1 VLAEAQPSSFFSL
14 KYTGLVYF
22 RLERFI
28 SGLPGRQPVGFRI
41 TRILH
46 ETCSKL
52 SNSDFGIRK
61 IDWRG
66 NVFDQSIKNSI

>member
-1 VLAEAQPSSFFSL
+1 MLNKTNVGRVVGKKFEGGVWKAHAPS
-14 KYTGLVYF
+14 
-22 RLERFI
+22 
-28 SGLPGRQPVGFRI
+28 

>member
-1 VLAEAQPSSFFSL
+1 MAEELAAVIPAKSTFPENIKP
-14 KYTGLVYF
+14 
-22 RLERFI
+22 
-28 SGLPGRQPVGFRI
+28 
-41 TRILH
+41 RILH